1 MSYVADGGP
10 CRAFSVAGEATIRRS
25 VFKVHIFQES
35 GEQNPME
42 LQRGSC
48 WDEMEGVLLFE

>member
-1 MSYVADGGP
+1 MSYVADGGL

-48 WDEMEGVLLFE
+48 WDEIGVLLFE